1 MGMTAM
7 KGTLAAIVVWVMVG
21 SIGGAAAQDYG
32 TRLGVRR
39 GGEVHFE
46 PQGPGILFDALDP
59 AVRKWYVPQELYN
72 EYQWKHWEYTNY
84 ARSRYENYV
93 ATSLEGDYFYDLYGG
108 FVTRGWLVFDW
119 TVTEPLA
126 RGNRLLKTE
135 RFGDFFNSLVV
146 SADSRGQYYWSATVG
161 RAIRTTLTP
170 LTFSKPIFDGIQF
183 DFASDKYEATI
194 ITSRPSGFTT
204 GLEAANERSNVT
216 NLLGGRATA
225 QVGDFLTL
233 GGTYVNVFNAGT
245 RGQAMSGNPLKGTLT
260 EAQNNTIT
268 RIEIRLSDDSPEDNS
283 AGAAFYLEEV
293 IIISTSGERVSNRRT
308 LANADGSAGFLLRY
322 DPEIE
327 GGYQKEGYRT
337 ADGAEVITL
346 VYDFESQRY
355 KDALGPP
362 ATEIEKV
369 EFRLLLANDYRI
381 DATSNRQTNKDGGAV
396 YLSEGIPE
404 RTIRSPGNVTDGS
417 NQGFVFIE
425 YGLPTA
431 SEIFGFTLEG
441 QDIMGFSLDAEFNRS
456 RQHKRY
462 PQAVEPKGQK
472 HAHMTETADAWTV
485 SAMRSADP
493 VFLLAEAYRIDP
505 DYSTSAYIAQQR
517 GDDGPV
523 DYDASISSV
532 YELVDDNDDQDRQP
546 DWERRGIGLF
556 ADRFVFPGWDEN
568 NDFIADFNQNNN
580 EGIRPNLL
588 PDWEEPF
595 LRYHVDRPDFLF
607 GIDMN
612 NNGVV
617 DRFEND
623 DLPDYPYKR
632 GRSGYNAYVGAHV
645 TPQLRVTVGR
655 TDERE
660 LAEAREN
667 VTNYMLLTYDQDF
680 PRLGRVRL
688 YENLRRARD
697 DIKDNLLVW
706 NITDGIAGEI
716 LPREDPLP
724 GRNAWIN
731 TLYFGLD
738 HGAERDLR
746 ITNKLKYEVYHQVDF
761 GGSQT
766 DGAVLTSEDM
776 RENSSFLGIINKA
789 EYTYDLGGLTLLPRW
804 KSEFERRMPH
814 LRFDRNDPPST
825 VLRELGSL
833 SARVPLLSRT
843 FVQAGVECLW
853 VKQFREAA
861 RKTLVGSGR
870 KELVTAVQVSLASP
884 YLGYLVHTQF
894 GVRLSRFR
902 IDFLDETET
911 STFMFFT
918 MYAGLE

>member
-1 MGMTAM
+1 M
-7 KGTLAAIVVWVMVG
+7 KGALTAIVACVIVG
-21 SIGGAAAQDYG
+21 SAHGAAAQDYG

-46 PQGPGILFDALDP
+46 PQGPGVLFDALDP

-72 EYQWKHWEYTNY
+72 EYRWKHWEYTNY
-84 ARSRYENYV
+84 ARDRYQNYV
-93 ATSLEGDYFYDLYGG
+93 STSLEGDYFYDLYGG

-135 RFGDFFNSLVV
+135 RFGAFFSRLVV
-146 SADSRGQYYWSATVG
+146 SSDTRGQYYWSATVG
-161 RAIRTTLTP
+161 REIRTTLTP

-183 DFASDKYEATI
+183 DFASDKYQATI

-204 GLEAANERSNVT
+204 GMEAANERSNVT

-233 GGTYVNVFNAGT
+233 GATYVNVFNAGT
-245 RGQAMSGNPLKGTLT
+245 RGQAMSGNPFKGTLT

-268 RIEIRLSDDSPEDNS
+268 RIDIRLSDDSPEDNRG
-283 AGAAFYLEEV
+283 GAAFYLEEM
-293 IIISTSGERVSNRRT
+293 IITTTSGERVSNRRA
-308 LANADGSAGFLLRY
+308 LANADGSTSIALDY
-322 DPEIE
+322 HPDVE

-346 VYDFESQRY
+346 VYDFAGPEY
-355 KDALGPP
+355 EAAFGPP

-369 EFRLLLANDYRI
+369 EFRLLLSNDYRI
-381 DATSNRQTNKDGGAV
+381 DATSNRQTNEAGGAV
-396 YLSEGIPE
+396 YLSDGIPE
-404 RTIRSPGNVTDGS
+404 RTVRSPGNVTDGS
-417 NQGFVFIE
+417 NQGFVTIE

-431 SEIFGFTLEG
+431 SEIFGLTVDA
-441 QDIMGFSLDAEFNRS
+441 QDIMGFSLEAEFDRS

-462 PQAVEPKGQK
+462 PQAAEPKGQK
-472 HAHMTETADAWTV
+472 HTHMTESADAWTV
-485 SAMRSADP
+485 SVTRPGGPIFM
-493 VFLLAEAYRIDP
+493 LAEAYRIAP
-505 DYSTSAYIAQQR
+505 DYSTSAYIAQER
-517 GDDGPV
+517 GDDGPI
-523 DYDASISSV
+523 DYDASLSSV
-532 YELVDDNDDQDRQP
+532 YELVDDNDDQDRYP
-546 DWERRGIGLF
+546 DWKRSGIGLS

-580 EGIRPNLL
+580 ENIRPNLL

-607 GIDMN
+607 GVDMN

-623 DLPDYPYKR
+623 DQPDYPYR
-632 GRSGYNAYVGAHV
+632 RDRLGYNVYAGVHI
-645 TPQLRVTVGR
+645 TPQVRLTVGR
-655 TDERE
+655 TDERQ

-667 VTNYMLLTYDQDF
+667 VTNYLLLTYDQDL

-688 YENLRRARD
+688 YENLRRAQD
-697 DIKDNLLVW
+697 DIKDDVLVW

-724 GRNAWIN
+724 GRDAWIN

-746 ITNKLKYEVYHQVDF
+746 IISKFKYEVHHQAEFDE
-761 GGSQT
+761 SQT
-766 DGAVLTSEDM
+766 DGAVRPSEDI
-776 RENSSFLGIINKA
+776 RETSSFLGIINKA
-789 EYTYDLGGLTLLPRW
+789 EYTHRLGGLTLLPRW

-825 VLRELGSL
+825 ALRQLGSL
-833 SARVPLLSRT
+833 SARVSLLSRT
-843 FVQAGVECLW
+843 FVQAGVEYMW

-861 RKTLVGSGR
+861 KNTLAGSGR

-902 IDFLDETET
+902 LDFLDETET

-918 MYAGLE
+918 MYAGLGEY